1 MQYVLF
7 CIVVFL
13 TGYVIYALTHNDG
26 NVFCDP
32 TECATC
38 PFPHDGCK
46 HRKELFYYDLI
57 RMDGQHIYVEID
69 QRLIPVRVRYENN
82 LLWFVSSMGSV
93 TSYDDIEKAGGK
105 FFKKFSKTS

>member
-13 TGYVIYALTHNDG
+13 IGYVIYALTHNKG
-26 NVFCDP
+26 SVFCDP

-57 RMDGQHIYVEID
+57 
-69 QRLIPVRVRYENN
+69 
-82 LLWFVSSMGSV
+82 
-93 TSYDDIEKAGGK
+93 
-105 FFKKFSKTS
+105 

>member
-13 TGYVIYALTHNDG
+13 TGYIIYALTHNDG

-32 TECATC
+32 TERATC

-82 LLWFVSSMGSV
+82 KLWFVSSMGLV

>member
-1 MQYVLF
+1 
-7 CIVVFL
+7 
-13 TGYVIYALTHNDG
+13 
-26 NVFCDP
+26 
-32 TECATC
+32 
-38 PFPHDGCK
+38 
-46 HRKELFYYDLI
+46 
-57 RMDGQHIYVEID
+57 MDGQHIYVEID

>member
-13 TGYVIYALTHNDG
+13 IGYVIYALTHNDG
-26 NVFCDP
+26 VCFAIQLSG
-32 TECATC
+32 ATC

-46 HRKELFYYDLI
+46 HRKELFYDLI

-69 QRLIPVRVRYENN
+69 QKLIPVRVRYENK

>member
-1 MQYVLF
+1 MYLMKKVTLLLLMIQKK
-7 CIVVFL
+7 
-13 TGYVIYALTHNDG
+13 IYS
-26 NVFCDP
+26 
-32 TECATC
+32 
-38 PFPHDGCK
+38 
-46 HRKELFYYDLI
+46 KELFYYDLI

-82 LLWFVSSMGSV
+82 LLWFVSPMGSV